1 MLAQSASS
9 VATTYLGSNRH
20 LRGSKLATLCIL
32 NGHDNAQHTHYHVL
46 LLSVAFHLI
55 QLHYYTAH
63 RVPTTLITRS
73 LHVTPTS
80 PPSPCTRPKLTT
92 TRNPAAAR
100 ADDGDLRRRR
110 YSQHAGYEHG
120 SYLSSRGL
128 QLSPPLGHDSLPGSP
143 IDEPLPVLPLGID
156 I

>member
-1 MLAQSASS
+1 MPRVKCCRFPAVLAESADS

-20 LRGSKLATLCIL
+20 LRIETCNTVHPSPVYSVSPDTATL
-32 NGHDNAQHTHYHVL
+32 H
-46 LLSVAFHLI
+46 
-55 QLHYYTAH
+55 YTAH
-63 RVPTTLITRS
+63 RIPTTLITRS

-80 PPSPCTRPKLTT
+80 PPLHAPARILTT

-120 SYLSSRGL
+120 STAAITSG
-128 QLSPPLGHDSLPGSP
+128 PPALTASGP
-143 IDEPLPVLPLGID
+143 
-156 I
+156 